1 MTTDLL
7 LDSGAYSAK
16 TQNKRLDVDDYID
29 YIKAHLDVFPN
40 QSYFNLDVIGNG
52 PRSYENY
59 LYIKMKGLKPI
70 PVWHAETDPKFLDL
84 YIKDSEYI
92 AIGAI
97 SSMSNERTIRSLDK
111 IWREHRGLLVSK
123 VHGFGLTSLLIMTR
137 YPWYSVDSTSWVQF
151 GRYGVILIPHTRG
164 KRNWVYNENPHIV
177 TVSSKSPRRGDR
189 GKHLET
195 FPPVAQNKFIEY
207 IESRGFTLDEVANN
221 HLARDKINMLY
232 YLSVEESMPDLH
244 LYLAGNFPVMKDP
257 VKERDFR
264 DTALGV
270 TDKWRRLLSYFYPD
284 DIKTVIEMR
293 REEINGCHKI

>member
-16 TQNKRLDVDDYID
+16 TQKKRLDIDDYID
-29 YIKAHLDVFPN
+29 YIKAHQDVFDK
-40 QSYFNLDVIGNG
+40 YFNLDVIGNG
-52 PRSYENY
+52 DRSYQNY
-59 LYIKMKGLKPI
+59 LYMKSKGLNPI
-70 PVWHAETDPKFLDL
+70 PVWHAETDTKFLEL
-84 YIKDSEYI
+84 YLENCEYI

-97 SSMSNERTIRSLDK
+97 SSMSNKRTIQSLDDTWK
-111 IWREHRGLLVSK
+111 NHLTYEGEPVCK
-123 VHGFGLTSLLIMTR
+123 VHGFGLTSLYIMTR

-164 KRNWVYNENPHIV
+164 THNWVYNENPHII
-177 TVSSKSPRRGDR
+177 TVSSKSPRIGDH
-189 GKHLET
+189 GKHIDALGA
-195 FPPVAQNKFIEY
+195 PNARKKFIEY
-207 IESRGFTLDEVANN
+207 IESRGFTLEEVANN

-232 YLSVEESMPDLH
+232 YMSVEQSMPNMK

-270 TDKWRRLLSYFYPD
+270 TDEWRRLLSYFYPD

-293 REEINGCHKI
+293 REEITDDE

>member
-16 TQNKRLDVDDYID
+16 TQKKKLDVDDYID
-29 YIKAHLDVFPN
+29 YIKAHSDAIDK
-40 QSYFNLDVIGNG
+40 YFSLDVIGNG
-52 PRSYENY
+52 SKSYQNFLYMRSKELN
-59 LYIKMKGLKPI
+59 PI
-70 PVWHAETDPKFLDL
+70 PVWHAETETKYLEHYLKLSD
-84 YIKDSEYI
+84 YI

-97 SSMSNERTIRSLDK
+97 SSMSNERTIRSLDN
-111 IWREHRGLLVSK
+111 IWRDFLVDSNGLPVCK
-123 VHGFGLTSLLIMTR
+123 VHGFGLTSILIMNR
-137 YPWYSVDSTSWVQF
+137 FPWYSVDSSSWVQF

-164 KRNWVYNENPHIV
+164 KHNWVYNENPHII

-195 FPPVAQNKFIEY
+195 FPPIAQNKFIEY
-207 IESRGFTLDEVANN
+207 IESRGFTLEEAANN

-232 YLSVEESMPDLH
+232 YLSVEQSMPLLH

-270 TDKWRRLLSYFYPD
+270 TDEWRRLLSYFYPN

-293 REEINGCHKI
+293 REEIANDE